1 MRCSFCGMT
10 MDQNDEYCFE
20 CGTPVNWNP
29 NNEEDEYFP
38 IEDDVYDE
46 IYDEMY
52 DDHQVFDERFSG
64 LDEWEDE
71 YLDEEDDE

>member
-20 CGTPVNWNP
+20 CGTPTNWNP

-38 IEDDVYDE
+38 TEDD
-46 IYDEMY
+46 IYDEM
-52 DDHQVFDERFSG
+52 FDEEFCGSE
-64 LDEWEDE
+64 EWEDE
-71 YLDEEDDE
+71 YFDEDDE